1 MAAYVYNSDI
11 GTFEIR
17 EVRHRL
23 YELWIEEEN
32 LGSYDSAESAAAD
45 VAAFNT
51 GYVEWDRF
59 ENEETNVPA
68 GLDGWRPVCEEKPD

>member
-1 MAAYVYNSDI
+1 MATYLYNTDI

-32 LGSYDSAESAAAD
+32 LGSYDSAESAAED
-45 VAAFNT
+45 VASFNT

-68 GLDGWRPVCEEKPD
+68 GLHEWSLISEEKPG

>member
-1 MAAYVYNSDI
+1 MATYLYNTDI

-32 LGSYDSAESAAAD
+32 LGSYDSAESAAED
-45 VAAFNT
+45 VASFNT

-68 GLDGWRPVCEEKPD
+68 WSLISEDKPG

>member
-1 MAAYVYNSDI
+1 MATYLYNTDI
-11 GTFEIR
+11 GTFETR

-32 LGSYDSAESAAAD
+32 LGSYDSAESAAED
-45 VAAFNT
+45 VASFNT

-68 GLDGWRPVCEEKPD
+68 GLHEWSLISEEKPG